1 MRRLRVLRK
10 ADTLDDLDLRL
21 EAFDPPPLGFDEVLI
36 AVHAAGVNR
45 SDISAT
51 LGRMPHAIWPRTPG
65 RDWAGV
71 VIEGPQALIG
81 QEVFGTGGDLG
92 ISRDGTHA
100 THLVLHR
107 DALVVRPQS
116 LTPAGRALVADR
128 KKVLVLDL
136 DNTLWQGTLLED
148 SEVTLAD
155 EVLQQES
162 PHPRAEQGFIRH
174 GCPPSSA

>member
-21 EAFDPPPLGFDEVLI
+21 EAFDPPPLGSDEVLI

-51 LGRMPHAIWPRTPG
+51 LGRMPHAVWPRTPG

-107 DALVVRPQS
+107 DALVVTAAKPD
-116 LTPAGRALVADR
+116 AGGGGRSRRAV
-128 KKVLVLDL
+128 
-136 DNTLWQGTLLED
+136 
-148 SEVTLAD
+148 
-155 EVLQQES
+155 
-162 PHPRAEQGFIRH
+162 RH
-174 GCPPSSA
+174 GVPGLPPRRHAEARRRGAGDGGERHGGPGRGA